1 VARKLLAKDVS
12 SNKQI
17 ILITD
22 GEPTAHFEGG
32 YLHFRMP
39 PTLRTLQLT
48 LREVRKCTQKSIV
61 INTFMLEGWRSFSS
75 FVEQM
80 ARLNKGRVFHTS
92 ADSLGQY
99 LLDDFI
105 SNRTKKVR

>member
-1 VARKLLAKDVS
+1 
-12 SNKQI
+12 
-17 ILITD
+17 
-22 GEPTAHFEGG
+22 
-32 YLHFRMP
+32 
-39 PTLRTLQLT
+39 
-48 LREVRKCTQKSIV
+48 
-61 INTFMLEGWRSFSS
+61 
-75 FVEQM
+75 M